1 MYTFVRRADAQ
12 KMEAQTF
19 AVEITEVV
27 RKVTGLDVVLNTQVY
42 GPANRIFWIATGIDS
57 LDDFEKKMAH
67 LLADPEYLAKV
78 REGMDGQYITPG
90 SIEDTLL
97 KAIDY

>member
-12 KMEAQTF
+12 RMEAQKF
-19 AVEITEVV
+19 AIEITEVV
-27 RKVTGLDVVLNTQVY
+27 RKVTGLDVILNTQVY
-42 GPANRIFWIATGIDS
+42 GPANRIFWIARGIDS

-67 LLADPEYLAKV
+67 LMADPEYLAKV
-78 REGMDGQYITPG
+78 REGMEGQYIVPG

-97 KAIDY
+97 KTVEF

>member
-1 MYTFVRRADAQ
+1 VYTFVRRADAQ
-12 KMEAQTF
+12 RMEAQAF

-27 RKVTGLDVVLNTQVY
+27 RKVTGLDVILSTQVY
-42 GPANRIFWIATGIDS
+42 GAANRIFWLATGIDS

-67 LLADPEYLAKV
+67 LLADPEYVAKV
-78 REGMDGQYITPG
+78 REGIDGQYMIPG

-97 KAIDY
+97 RTVEL